1 MPRQFSRIFSA
12 FVLSVA
18 SAFLFANCASTPQGA
33 GDIGQQIA
41 IFVSEGDPA
50 ALTVPQFKQRTQVK
64 NHMQKNLAARL
75 NKAGFIVAS
84 LNTAEEYYNHPGALL
99 LMVNIDNYD
108 PGNAA
113 ARAFVGYGAGACA
126 LDVSAYLYSGEHLID
141 SWREGDYSTMTWG
154 KIVKKLNVN
163 ITKRVQQIMQ
173 SLPPQPVY
181 QQPAA
186 QDNSQQNYQQQTQDY
201 QQLVDQQL
209 QDNSPQNDQQP
220 AANEAQAMPADQQ
233 VAADQSIPA
242 EQP

>member
-1 MPRQFSRIFSA
+1 MPRQFSRIFSV

-209 QDNSPQNDQQP
+209 QDNSQQNEQQP